1 MTIKMV
7 VIKVKVIL
15 ILQVMIMVKVTNTKT
30 EDDAKN
36 DGKGDDNEKVMMI
49 VETCRNVMVVEMC
62 YLEGLPYI
70 ALVALIEERGSSQVV
85 LDLQLA
91 DGVHAPGHGGP
102 VAAGHR
108 LVVRE
113 VVYTRRTTKVVQNY
127 DVNVKKESSTSYIY
141 FVIVDQ

>member
-1 MTIKMV
+1 MT
-7 VIKVKVIL
+7 
-15 ILQVMIMVKVTNTKT
+15 N
-30 EDDAKN
+30 
-36 DGKGDDNEKVMMI
+36 
-49 VETCRNVMVVEMC
+49 
-62 YLEGLPYI
+62 LEWLPNI

-91 DGVHAPGHGGP
+91 DRVHAPGHGRP
-102 VAAGHR
+102 VAAGHG